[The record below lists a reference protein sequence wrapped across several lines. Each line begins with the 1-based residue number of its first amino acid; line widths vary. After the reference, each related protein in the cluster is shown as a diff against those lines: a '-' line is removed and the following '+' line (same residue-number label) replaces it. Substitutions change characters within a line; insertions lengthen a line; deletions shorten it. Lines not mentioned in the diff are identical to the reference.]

1 MSKIKKI
8 DIAEIVPAKK
18 TIADELELLLAAARK
33 KGCLTTDEV
42 TRDLVINCDASAA
55 DVDKAY
61 EYLASKSV
69 IIVREEQ
76 PPLDADESYSGEDS
90 TRHYLKQLGKVDLLT
105 AEEER
110 ELARRVSEG
119 DKEARNALTGANL
132 RLVVSIAKHYVGRG
146 LDLDDIIQNGNLG
159 LMTAVDKFDYTKGF
173 RFSTYAT
180 WWIRQAITRSMADLA
195 HPIHIPGYVKDN
207 IDRMKRIAADIEQ
220 KTGVP
225 AEDEELAARMNIT
238 VERVRFYRQ
247 LMQKPK
253 YTDEAVGED
262 GDGATFGESIPDPTA
277 PMPEDIIEQGLLKEL
292 LFAAIS
298 ALEPREQIIIL
309 DRYGLKDGK
318 PKTLEEVGLLHN
330 ITRERVCQV
339 EQKALKKL
347 RSPKLSKQIRNYRN
361 NA

>member
-1 MSKIKKI
+1 
-8 DIAEIVPAKK
+8 
-18 TIADELELLLAAARK
+18 
-33 KGCLTTDEV
+33 
-42 TRDLVINCDASAA
+42 
-55 DVDKAY
+55 
-61 EYLASKSV
+61 
-69 IIVREEQ
+69 
-76 PPLDADESYSGEDS
+76 
-90 TRHYLKQLGKVDLLT
+90 
-105 AEEER
+105 
-110 ELARRVSEG
+110 
-119 DKEARNALTGANL
+119 
-132 RLVVSIAKHYVGRG
+132 
-146 LDLDDIIQNGNLG
+146 
-159 LMTAVDKFDYTKGF
+159 
-173 RFSTYAT
+173 
-180 WWIRQAITRSMADLA
+180 
-195 HPIHIPGYVKDN
+195 
-207 IDRMKRIAADIEQ
+207 
-220 KTGVP
+220 
-225 AEDEELAARMNIT
+225 MNIT

-330 ITRERVCQV
+330 ITRERVRQV

>member
-180 WWIRQAITRSMADLA
+180 IS
-195 HPIHIPGYVKDN
+195 
-207 IDRMKRIAADIEQ
+207 
-220 KTGVP
+220 P
-225 AEDEELAARMNIT
+225 ATSRTTSTE
-238 VERVRFYRQ
+238 
-247 LMQKPK
+247 
-253 YTDEAVGED
+253 
-262 GDGATFGESIPDPTA
+262 
-277 PMPEDIIEQGLLKEL
+277 
-292 LFAAIS
+292 
-298 ALEPREQIIIL
+298 
-309 DRYGLKDGK
+309 
-318 PKTLEEVGLLHN
+318 
-330 ITRERVCQV
+330 
-339 EQKALKKL
+339 
-347 RSPKLSKQIRNYRN
+347 
-361 NA
+361 

>member
-1 MSKIKKI
+1 MSQG
-8 DIAEIVPAKK
+8 DEAAKK
-18 TIADELELLLAAARK
+18 RL
-33 KGCLTTDEV
+33 
-42 TRDLVINCDASAA
+42 
-55 DVDKAY
+55 
-61 EYLASKSV
+61 
-69 IIVREEQ
+69 
-76 PPLDADESYSGEDS
+76 
-90 TRHYLKQLGKVDLLT
+90 
-105 AEEER
+105 
-110 ELARRVSEG
+110 SE
-119 DKEARNALTGANL
+119 ANL
-132 RLVVSIAKHYVGRG
+132 RLVVSIAKRHVGRG
-146 LDLDDIIQNGNLG
+146 MLFLDLIQEGNLG
-159 LMTAVDKFDYTKGF
+159 LMKAVEKFDYTKGF

-207 IDRMKRIAADIEQ
+207 IDRMKRMAADIEQ

-277 PMPEDIIEQGLLKEL
+277 PHARGHHRTGAVKGVAVRRD
-292 LFAAIS
+292 S

-318 PKTLEEVGLLHN
+318 PKTLEEVGLFAQHHA
-330 ITRERVCQV
+330 RARP
-339 EQKALKKL
+339 
-347 RSPKLSKQIRNYRN
+347 SG
-361 NA
+361 

>member
-1 MSKIKKI
+1 MEFNEAAMKEILTALKEVSSKGF
-8 DIAEIVPAKK
+8 V
-18 TIADELELLLAAARK
+18 TF
-33 KGCLTTDEV
+33 DEV
-42 TRDLVINCDASAA
+42 ENNLDKMKFDLTPEQYAELYKFLEDNGISVT
-55 DVDKAY
+55 DVVSD
-61 EYLASKSV
+61 
-69 IIVREEQ
+69 
-76 PPLDADESYSGEDS
+76 
-90 TRHYLKQLGKVDLLT
+90 DLLT
-105 AEEER
+105 KGVIDISIDDPVKMYLKDIGKVPLLSAEEET
-110 ELARRVSEG
+110 ELARRMQDGDEEAKKLLSE
-119 DKEARNALTGANL
+119 ANL
-132 RLVVSIAKHYVGRG
+132 RLVVSIAKRHVGRG
-146 LDLDDIIQNGNLG
+146 MLFLDLIQEGNLG
-159 LMTAVDKFDYTKGF
+159 LMKAVEKFDYTKGF

-207 IDRMKRIAADIEQ
+207 IDRMKRMAADIEQ

-330 ITRERVCQV
+330 ITRERVRQV